1 MPRVRPALLYNPLA
15 LRIFTQVE
23 RRQDSASWGRAA
35 DARSLRG
42 GAGPRERSASAAVQ
56 NLPAAAG
63 RAARVAARPRLDATQ
78 PAAPAPS
85 RAGRQLLDRE
95 SVLAASVGQPDRE
108 APGGPESARSGDERL
123 RPHPA
128 RRGAGRG
135 AGGRH
140 PSRVENNKLASAS
153 TSWLS
158 RGPSPRAPGRRPPR
172 ASPSPGQSAAS
183 AALAGHIG
191 LVLSHAGA
199 ELFSFKDR
207 SPASEIHY
215 LVIPKRFVRDA
226 AQLGPAD
233 AELVRRME
241 AKAIELVRASRT
253 NRFGITR

>member
-1 MPRVRPALLYNPLA
+1 VRSSPTQIACDVEPGSRRPPGGRVAAWDSNLQIYHAHSSAPP
-15 LRIFTQVE
+15 TQRLVP
-23 RRQDSASWGRAA
+23 

-183 AALAGHIG
+183 AALAGHNG
-191 LVLSHAGA
+191 LVLSQAP
-199 ELFSFKDR
+199 SSSR
-207 SPASEIHY
+207 
-215 LVIPKRFVRDA
+215 
-226 AQLGPAD
+226 
-233 AELVRRME
+233 
-241 AKAIELVRASRT
+241 SRT
-253 NRFGITR
+253 DLPPPRSTTS